1 MSCSLRC
8 YSVKAI
14 SERNVALKFA
24 CFLLVSG
31 KLCPFQGKHE
41 FIFVKGPRQC
51 LKFKTWYRNV
61 NDQMEPELECI
72 SLVRAS
78 NVDENFS
85 TFVTDIHERENVSN
99 VSACTT
105 PLARISIPILPSG
118 TVTSSIDLLDTLKTV
133 WSYSSLKPLQQKAID
148 SILHGNDTMVI
159 MPTGGGKSL
168 VFQLPAVCNH
178 KPAVVVSPLIALIN
192 DQITDLRSRGVEA
205 VSFTG
210 ETDSTRRQQ
219 ILYKLRSGDPE
230 LKLIYTTPE
239 TLNRD
244 VVFKEIVKTMGEKD
258 LISYLIYDEAH
269 CISQWGNGFRPDYLA
284 VAEMG
289 KILVPKAPTILLSA
303 TATQD
308 AIADINKKLGYKI

>member
-1 MSCSLRC
+1 MVDFTFEFDHYFSFVQGRTRRANAAHCVKTNYARTSLFRDYFFNRIAIIWNGIPEVCSCQYHCSPR
-8 YSVKAI
+8 
-14 SERNVALKFA
+14 
-24 CFLLVSG
+24 
-31 KLCPFQGKHE
+31 
-41 FIFVKGPRQC
+41 FI
-51 LKFKTWYRNV
+51 
-61 NDQMEPELECI
+61 
-72 SLVRAS
+72 
-78 NVDENFS
+78 
-85 TFVTDIHERENVSN
+85 
-99 VSACTT
+99 
-105 PLARISIPILPSG
+105 
-118 TVTSSIDLLDTLKTV
+118 
-133 WSYSSLKPLQQKAID
+133 
-148 SILHGNDTMVI
+148 
-159 MPTGGGKSL
+159 
-168 VFQLPAVCNH
+168 
-178 KPAVVVSPLIALIN
+178 VVSPLIALIN
-192 DQITDLRSRGVEA
+192 DQITDVRSRGVEA

-269 CISQWGNGFRPDYLA
+269 CISQRGNGFRPDYLA

-308 AIADINKKLGYKI
+308 ALIYSNNPRIRT